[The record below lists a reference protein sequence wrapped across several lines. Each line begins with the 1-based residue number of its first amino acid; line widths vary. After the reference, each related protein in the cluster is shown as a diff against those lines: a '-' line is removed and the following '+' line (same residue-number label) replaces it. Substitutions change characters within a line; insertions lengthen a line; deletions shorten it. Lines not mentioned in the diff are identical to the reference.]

1 MKLLQNLST
10 INKPLEITFKDMV
23 KLMNQCDIVEK
34 QNELNRQPHLSKEQR
49 SVDGGGAGL
58 FPQNPFSLLSGII
71 PGTKWCDQN
80 DEKCYM
86 IKISNRNLISRCG
99 TGDIATSYSDLG
111 VEKTMDR
118 CCRQH
123 DLCPV
128 KIRAYQNRYRLNNN
142 SLYTK
147 YGYFVH

>member
-1 MKLLQNLST
+1 MKLLHNLSA

-71 PGTKWCDQN
+71 PGTKW
-80 DEKCYM
+80 
-86 IKISNRNLISRCG
+86 
-99 TGDIATSYSDLG
+99 
-111 VEKTMDR
+111 
-118 CCRQH
+118 
-123 DLCPV
+123 
-128 KIRAYQNRYRLNNN
+128 
-142 SLYTK
+142 
-147 YGYFVH
+147 